1 MNWRLL
7 CIGMLALSANVGV
20 SLAAERRV
28 SVEPEYGQF
37 EQSRQIALLPQPLIS
52 TGRYLLLP
60 GQGLLW
66 VVETPL
72 HSEMRIREGVLQE
85 RNSADEPWS
94 SPVLGQS
101 ESAVLGRLMMAMLA
115 QDQEALADYFALTQ
129 LKEEGRWGLRLVPLL
144 PAVAERI
151 PEIVVRGTNGPE
163 ELSWVDADGAQTH
176 IVLRPVD
183 DPPPVRWLESLQPQ
197 ENGESD

>member
-7 CIGMLALSANVGV
+7 CVGILTLLV
-20 SLAAERRV
+20 NSGAGQATEP
-28 SVEPEYGQF
+28 PEYGQF
-37 EQSRQIALLPQPLIS
+37 EQSRQIALLPTPLIS

-72 HSEMRIREGVLQE
+72 HSEMRIRDGVLQE
-85 RNSADEPWS
+85 RNRADEPWS

-115 QDQEALADYFALTQ
+115 QDQNALAEYFALTELQ
-129 LKEEGRWGLRLVPLL
+129 DEGRWGLRLVPLL

-151 PEIVVRGTNGPE
+151 PEIVVRGTKGPE
-163 ELSWVDADGAQTH
+163 ELSWVDADGAQTR
-176 IVLRPVD
+176 IVLSPVD
-183 DPPPVRWLESLQPQ
+183 EAPPSRWVASLQPTAA
-197 ENGESD
+197 GESD